1 MVSYLQKLDPDIRE
15 NGEYQFHVIT
25 PAQTLCLSSCPA
37 SGEGRAH
44 GFPVFGAPEKLM
56 ARSMCDFRESGH
68 TTPVYAAQLSTAGL
82 SGSAVKTMMVYRLE
96 GIEGKAM
103 PQ

>member
-15 NGEYQFHVIT
+15 NGEYQFH
-25 PAQTLCLSSCPA
+25 AQTLCLSSCPA

-56 ARSMCDFRESGH
+56 ARSMCGFRDSGH
-68 TTPVYAAQLSTAGL
+68 TTPVYAAQLSTPGL